1 MPRSLK
7 VKEGRITLIA
17 TDEAMEMELD
27 GTPLGRKFSPSA
39 VTDLT
44 RALFKLS
51 DKVQGTELYQT
62 KHPKKN

>member
-27 GTPLGRKFSPSA
+27 GVPVGRKFSPGA

-51 DKVQGTELYQT
+51 EKVQGTEPYPT
-62 KHPKKN
+62 KHQKKN